1 MDTVEKDTTAEILE
15 AFIKIAPHINK
26 LIQDD
31 ITIGIY
37 DTKKLLL
44 NIPGETFA
52 LNVQKGDPLL
62 PDDIVAGAQRENR
75 IKSALVP
82 KELFGFP
89 LIARAIPLHDEK
101 GQVIG
106 GVGVGT
112 SLKKSND
119 LFLVAE
125 SLSAIVEETAAS
137 LDDIASSVTKLVD
150 QVINASDV
158 ISEVAIGASE
168 IGKTSTVVRGISDQI
183 NLLGLNAAIEAARA
197 GEHGKGFSVVAN
209 EVRKLAT
216 NSKENVSQIDHVT
229 QNINESILKLNEAFI
244 AINEASTSQ
253 AATIQE
259 ISATVQEI
267 SRNAQNLSEMA
278 DSTRSVN

>member
-1 MDTVEKDTTAEILE
+1 MNTVEQQTTPEILE
-15 AFIKIAPHINK
+15 AFIKIAPYLNK

-52 LNVQKGDPLL
+52 LNVKKGDPLL
-62 PDDIVAGAQRENR
+62 AGDIVTDAQRQKSP
-75 IKSALVP
+75 KSALVP

-89 LIARAIPLHDEK
+89 LIARAIPLHDETGK
-101 GQVIG
+101 VIG
-106 GVGVGT
+106 GVGIGT
-112 SLKKSND
+112 SLEKSND

-125 SLSAIVEETAAS
+125 NLSAIVEETATS
-137 LDDIASSVTKLVD
+137 LDDITSSVTKLAD
-150 QVINASDV
+150 QVANASDV
-158 ISEVAIGASE
+158 ISQVTIGASE

-209 EVRKLAT
+209 EVRKLAA
-216 NSKENVSQIDHVT
+216 NSKENVSQIDDVT
-229 QNINESILKLNEAFI
+229 KSISKSIAQLNEAFN
-244 AINEASTSQ
+244 AINEVTTNQ